1 MASASNAQVD
11 SLERMAG
18 QMGAGGRMRIRITQD
33 AFDDAVKETMDDF
46 EMEFDEAVQEIT

>member
-18 QMGAGGRMRIRITQD
+18 QLGAGGRMRIRITQD
-33 AFDDAVKETMDDF
+33 AFDDDVNYH
-46 EMEFDEAVQEIT
+46 